1 MEMAVLSS
9 LSSKKILV
17 HLAKWSIRPRG
28 DQYGLWDLF
37 LKMSLLVLDISLTV
51 LNIMLKVTE
60 KGFIYKRSTFAL
72 VNLRAKE
79 GIPRFL
85 KGSCDNKSCCFENN

>member
-28 DQYGLWDLF
+28 DQYGLRDLF
-37 LKMSLLVLDISLTV
+37 SQDVAV
-51 LNIMLKVTE
+51 
-60 KGFIYKRSTFAL
+60 
-72 VNLRAKE
+72 
-79 GIPRFL
+79 GIGYQSYSP
-85 KGSCDNKSCCFENN
+85 KHNVESH

>member
-9 LSSKKILV
+9 LSSKEILA

-37 LKMSLLVLDISLTV
+37 LKMSLLVLEI
-51 LNIMLKVTE
+51 LNKLFLMLKVTE
-60 KGFIYKRSTFAL
+60 KGFIYKRTTFAL
-72 VNLRAKE
+72 VNLRAKG
-79 GIPRFL
+79 GIP
-85 KGSCDNKSCCFENN
+85 